1 MGRKPRIEYRG
12 ATYHII
18 QRGNN
23 REYIFRDIN
32 SKKYVLEI
40 TREYKTS
47 MNFFIYGYVLMD
59 NHYHMIIK
67 TIDVPLQKIMHRI
80 NNRYS
85 KYYNSVNGRTGHVFQ
100 NRYKAI
106 LVKDD
111 KYLLSLLR
119 YIHQNPVKA
128 QICRNIREYIWSS
141 DSAYRKNI
149 QNHLTDINFILNM
162 FSSNRKKALQLY
174 HNFME
179 NEELEDELIF
189 EETDIIGQTEQNLIH
204 KQNDHLI
211 KENLNSIL
219 LSVVCNREIFENIK
233 SGSRKRHLMPYKK
246 AYIKKGLILNYTM
259 KEIAEN
265 ISISESAVFKLHNK
279 I

>member
-189 EETDIIGQTEQNLIH
+189 EETDIIGQTEQNLTH